1 MTKLKEP
8 FLSFWTNQHPSPTHS
23 LKTNLT
29 EHDETDPYYLLKKSD
44 PATGKKKRRL
54 KKRSL
59 KKCWFFTFSV
69 TLKLTTNEVLV
80 VGA

>member
-29 EHDETDPYYLLKKSD
+29 EHDETDPYYLLKK
-44 PATGKKKRRL
+44 AIQQQARKK
-54 KKRSL
+54 
-59 KKCWFFTFSV
+59 
-69 TLKLTTNEVLV
+69 
-80 VGA
+80 GD